1 MNTLPAPPLRPSEYE
16 REAFRRILQWRN
28 PERSAL
34 KRAAGWMQDRM
45 GEVTDLVRKIPG
57 VDWTIENVM
66 AGLLQVTNEI
76 TQDSV
81 WADAIHE
88 EYRQSGHP
96 VRHPAHIRRL
106 DLADVDRVMAGLGHK
121 YRALAAVEGAATG
134 FAGASG
140 IVPDLVAL
148 VALNLRA
155 AGEHAAYCGFDVA
168 EPAERLFALRILD
181 HVSRSDSKAADV
193 AMTPVLSVV
202 TRVAKSQSKNAMEQ
216 AGMSRAIENLVKKL
230 GLHLSEAKLA
240 QAVPVTGAVIGSAF
254 NTYYT
259 DQVCR
264 AAYHLY
270 RERFLFEKYG
280 PEVLAG
286 MT

>member
-1 MNTLPAPPLRPSEYE
+1 MNTLPAPPLRPSAYE
-16 REAFRRILQWRN
+16 REAFHRIQRWRN
-28 PERSAL
+28 PERSAF
-34 KRAAGWMQDRM
+34 KRAAGWVQDRL
-45 GEVTDLVRKIPG
+45 GDVTDLVRKIPG
-57 VDWTIENVM
+57 VDWTIENVV

-76 TQDSV
+76 TQDTV
-81 WADAIHE
+81 WSDAIHE
-88 EYRQSGHP
+88 EYRQAGHP
-96 VRHPAHIRRL
+96 VHRPAHIRRL
-106 DLADVDRVMAGLGHK
+106 DLADVDRVMDGLGHK

-140 IVPDLVAL
+140 IVPDLIAL

-155 AGEHAAYCGFDVA
+155 AGEHAAYCGFDVS

-193 AMTPVLSVV
+193 AMTPVLTVA
-202 TRVAKSQSKNAMEQ
+202 TRVAKTQSKNAMEQ
-216 AGMSRAIENLVKKL
+216 AGMSRAIENLVRKL

-259 DQVCR
+259 DRVCR

-286 MT
+286 LP

>member
-34 KRAAGWMQDRM
+34 KRAAGWVQDRM

-57 VDWTIENVM
+57 VDWTIENVV

-76 TQDSV
+76 TQDTV

-88 EYRQSGHP
+88 EYRQAGRP

-106 DLADVDRVMAGLGHK
+106 DLEDVDRVMAGLGHK

-140 IVPDLVAL
+140 IVPDLIAL

-155 AGEHAAYCGFDVA
+155 AGEHAAYCGFDVS

-193 AMTPVLSVV
+193 AMTPVLSIA

-216 AGMSRAIENLVKKL
+216 AGMSRAIENLVRKL

-259 DQVCR
+259 DRVCR

-286 MT
+286 LT